1 MRYRG
6 LNSSNGF
13 LWLLGLATLC
23 LVASPAAPSAAELC
37 SAGVARVTTSCEAAV
52 DLAQDLA
59 RRRSDRTLAGDPT
72 KDRARRLDGSHG
84 GESTIPFAMS
94 GDNDNVDF
102 NTSLSQWG
110 SALTAADLESLKQA
124 QTAAGAEVAL
134 PKVAG
139 GRAPKFD
146 LWAQGRR
153 ARFSEPGSKHGDAL
167 TTSVGADYRW
177 DRNLLIG
184 GMVQVDGSH
193 QSILAAPD
201 ASAGTAY
208 LAGPYLAYRL
218 SPNVMLDAKAAWGM
232 AHDSAMA
239 GSESL
244 DLVSGRMLTEARLT
258 GNWSWESWHFSQSGV

>member
-1 MRYRG
+1 M
-6 LNSSNGF
+6 
-13 LWLLGLATLC
+13 
-23 LVASPAAPSAAELC
+23 
-37 SAGVARVTTSCEAAV
+37 TTSCEAAV

-59 RRRSDRTLAGDPT
+59 RRPSDRTLAGDPT

-84 GESTIPFAMS
+84 GESSIPFAMS

-102 NTSLSQWG
+102 NTSLTQWG

-124 QTAAGAEVAL
+124 QTAAGADVAL

-244 DLVSGRMLTEARLT
+244 DLVSGRMLDRSAPDRQPRAETPFRDRLGREYRPFAFFKSRPRSCRVGLERT
-258 GNWSWESWHFSQSGV
+258 GGPEHGRWRHPACQTR